1 VRLRSEVRQNAM
13 SDSSKKDE
21 KRAIRDGESILPAL
35 AEKER
40 EFEDLL
46 RKEQEKADQL
56 RANTQKEQD
65 EYVARER
72 EKIVTE
78 KEEIIQDLLSKVQ
91 PEIQEIRDSAASKA
105 VWVRQK
111 AEKRFEE
118 AVAAAVQL
126 ILPGGK
132 RQ

>member
-1 VRLRSEVRQNAM
+1 M